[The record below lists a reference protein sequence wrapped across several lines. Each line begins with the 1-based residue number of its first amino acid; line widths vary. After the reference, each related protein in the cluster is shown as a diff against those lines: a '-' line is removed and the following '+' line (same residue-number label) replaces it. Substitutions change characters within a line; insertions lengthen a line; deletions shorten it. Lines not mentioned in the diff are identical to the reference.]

1 MPELPDLL
9 YIQARL
15 REALV
20 GRRVVGER
28 LREPIVMRFTVRGNL
43 SLLLGRRLDDVIRH
57 AHFLVFRFED
67 LDLAVN
73 PMLAGRFRLCEPD
86 AKEERDLIFALT
98 FGPLEAASHEPRG
111 GGEFTSPEPRG
122 GLGGAPE
129 APPSSMSDLRYRD
142 EKNMGK
148 AYLLAKGDWKAA
160 PGMDA
165 GGGID
170 VLSPAFTRERFVSLL
185 KQRRDQVRLFLMDK
199 RALDSVGNAYADEI
213 LFEAGLHPKTFCRK
227 LTHDDA
233 VRLHDAV
240 VKVMREAVDEVAR
253 RGEDID
259 VKIRDFLKVRLKDVC
274 PRCGSKLR
282 KAGVRGMDSYFCP
295 QCQPAT
301 RSGLVD
307 WTKTGR

>member
-1 MPELPDLL
+1 MIAAMPELPDLL

-28 LREPIVMRFTVRGNL
+28 LREPVVMRFAVRGNL
-43 SLLLGRRLDDVIRH
+43 SLLLGRRLDDIIRH

-73 PMLAGRFRLCEPD
+73 PMLAGRFRLAEPEE
-86 AKEERDLIFALT
+86 KEERDLVFALT
-98 FGPLEAASHEPRG
+98 FGPAETNSDGPR
-111 GGEFTSPEPRG
+111 
-122 GLGGAPE
+122 
-129 APPSSMSDLRYRD
+129 APPTSMSDLRYRD
-142 EKNMGK
+142 DKKMGK
-148 AYLLAKGDWKAA
+148 AYLMAKGDWKAA
-160 PGMDA
+160 PGMEA
-165 GGGID
+165 GGID
-170 VLSPAFTRERFVSLL
+170 VLSPEFSRERFVSLL
-185 KQRRDQVRLFLMDK
+185 KHRRDQVRLFLMDK
-199 RALDSVGNAYADEI
+199 RALDSIGNAYADEI

-227 LTHDDA
+227 LSHDDA

-240 VKVMREAVDEVAR
+240 VKVMREAVEEVAR

-259 VKIRDFLKVRLKDVC
+259 VKVRDFLKVRLRDVC

-282 KAGVRGMDSYFCP
+282 RAGVRGMDSYFCP

>member
-9 YIQARL
+9 YIQGRL
-15 REALV
+15 QEALV

-28 LREPIVMRFTVRGNL
+28 LREPVVMRFAVRGNL
-43 SLLLGRRLDDVIRH
+43 SLLLGRRLDAILRH

-73 PMLAGRFRLCEPD
+73 PMLAGRFRLAKPGE
-86 AKEERDLIFALT
+86 KEERDLVFALE
-98 FGPLEAASHEPRG
+98 FESGLE
-111 GGEFTSPEPRG
+111 
-122 GLGGAPE
+122 
-129 APPSSMSDLRYRD
+129 LRYRD

-160 PGMDA
+160 PGMA
-165 GGGID
+165 AGGID
-170 VLSPAFTRERFVSLL
+170 VLSAEFTRERFVSLL
-185 KQRRDQVRLFLMDK
+185 KRRRDQVRVFLMDK
-199 RALDSVGNAYADEI
+199 RALDSIGNAYADEI
-213 LFEAGLHPKTFCRK
+213 LFEAGLHPKTFCRS
-227 LTHDDA
+227 LSHEDA

-240 VKVMREAVDEVAR
+240 VKVMQAAVAEVAR
-253 RGEDID
+253 RGEDIE
-259 VKIRDFLKVRLKDVC
+259 VKVRDFLKVRLKEVC

-282 KAGVRGMDSYFCP
+282 KAGVRGMDAYFCP
-295 QCQPAT
+295 HCQPAT